1 MNYEKQ
7 ILNHLLFCQPKE
19 TAEVF
24 STVSVEDFTQ
34 YKLYAEQIYKA
45 WQEGETPTNRLSAE
59 GYKVSEIMD
68 DSFLTFK
75 DLQKVTRKLKEQS
88 HKKQVKRILKGTLD
102 ILDQTEL
109 ETTLPELQQKLLG
122 LYVDTKPQDA
132 GIDSIVEEFE
142 ADREIYEEKRKNGID
157 LIGVSTGIKKL
168 DEIIDGLRGGHLW
181 VFGGYTNTGKTFG
194 ALNIAANLAK
204 NKERTV
210 LFSLEMSRTDI
221 LARLIGILSSQN
233 STKIKKG
240 DDDRGKTEEALEI
253 VRDSNFSC
261 YSGNNDKDIATIVN
275 TIHAECVQNKPAL
288 VIIDFVQLIQ
298 CKDARSEYETMTMA
312 ALALQTAAQKFDV
325 PIMVLSQV
333 SNEAAKTD
341 NQQVMGFKGSGGI
354 ASAADLAIEL
364 VSGEDS
370 TKELLEK
377 LKKGDPVNI
386 NWRIKKN
393 RHGRIGTI
401 EMTFTGIT
409 GQFKDAY
416 EF

>member
-1 MNYEKQ
+1 MIYEKQ
-7 ILNHLLFCQPKE
+7 ILNHLLYCQPKE
-19 TAEVF
+19 TAKVF
-24 STVSVEDFTQ
+24 SVLSVDDFSQ
-34 YKLYAEQIYKA
+34 YQLYAKEIYQA

-59 GYKVSEIMD
+59 GYKVSEILD
-68 DSFLTFK
+68 DSFLTGK
-75 DLQKVTRKLKEQS
+75 DLDKAITKLKEES
-88 HKKQVKRILKGTLD
+88 NKRQVKRILEGTLD

-109 ETTLPELQQKLLG
+109 QTSLPELQQKLLG
-122 LYVDTKPQDA
+122 LSVDTKPQDA
-132 GIDSIVEEFE
+132 DINSIVKEFE

-157 LIGVSTGIKKL
+157 LIGVSTGFKKL
-168 DEIIDGLRGGHLW
+168 DEIIDGLRGGHFW

-194 ALNIAANLAK
+194 ALNIVANLAK

-221 LARLIGILSSQN
+221 LSRLVGILSTQN

-240 DDDRGKTEEALEI
+240 DDDRTKTNKALEI
-253 VRDSNFSC
+253 IKESEFSC
-261 YSGNNDKDIATIVN
+261 YSGNNDKDIATIIN
-275 TIHAECVQNKPAL
+275 TIHAECIKNKPAL

-298 CKDARSEYETMTMA
+298 VKDARSEYESMTTA

-325 PIMVLSQV
+325 PVMVLSQV
-333 SNEAAKTD
+333 SNEAAKND

-354 ASAADLAIEL
+354 AAAADLAIEL

-377 LKKGDPVNI
+377 LKKGEPVNI
-386 NWRIKKN
+386 NWRVKKN